1 MDASPFNRWN
11 GPTLPATPTHV
22 QSFDEGHREPGCPI
36 SSPDGRLCA
45 RLKIYASRSRQ
56 DRVAAGFGSLPHR
69 WKQGGPVHA
78 VSVGTGWRTWDARR
92 GLLMLDPPA
101 TAAFGAV
108 REAACG
114 ARQSDV
120 DVMQSGMGQAP
131 NSSPVGGPASLPAVS
146 NDAAIDLIAR
156 FLPLRRCTARG
167 RFCSRI
173 AIPSWAIELMPARR
187 C

>member
-1 MDASPFNRWN
+1 
-11 GPTLPATPTHV
+11 
-22 QSFDEGHREPGCPI
+22 
-36 SSPDGRLCA
+36 
-45 RLKIYASRSRQ
+45 
-56 DRVAAGFGSLPHR
+56 
-69 WKQGGPVHA
+69 
-78 VSVGTGWRTWDARR
+78 
-92 GLLMLDPPA
+92 MLDPPA

-131 NSSPVGGPASLPAVS
+131 NSSPVGGPASLSAFS

-156 FLPLRRCTARG
+156 SLPLRRSTARD

-173 AIPSWAIELMPARR
+173 AFRLGRSN
-187 C
+187 